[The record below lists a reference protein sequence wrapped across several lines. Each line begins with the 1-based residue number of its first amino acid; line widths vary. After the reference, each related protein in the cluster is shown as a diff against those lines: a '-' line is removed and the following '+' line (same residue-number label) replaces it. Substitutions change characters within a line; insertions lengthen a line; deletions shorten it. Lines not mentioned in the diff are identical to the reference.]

1 MTNIHCNSRMY
12 KEGRNESM
20 KKLRLALVMLLS
32 LTILSGCFLMKN
44 NRLWLESKIGPAA
57 EKVYPTKNLYELFD
71 TFPKGFTI
79 RVSDR
84 YERDGVPMYRE
95 IMLYGKPKNK
105 RIEGYVSLSNEDKE
119 LERANLVYSPNG
131 KLSAENSNYSDEL
144 LPYKEF
150 LFQKLTLNKKVFSKL
165 KVISKSYNLGTGEG
179 RIEYGIKDKD
189 INKFLHLDKDEEVTM
204 AVKADSD
211 LLSDNDV
218 LSDGDYFLPI
228 RFYQNLLK
236 SWHSEG
242 IIGSLE
248 EENND

>member
-1 MTNIHCNSRMY
+1 
-12 KEGRNESM
+12 M

-79 RVSDR
+79 RVSDA
-84 YERDGVPMYRE
+84 YDQDEISIYRK
-95 IMLYGKPKNK
+95 IVLYGKPKNK
-105 RIEGYVSLSNEDKE
+105 RIEGYVSLRKGDNEV
-119 LERANLVYSPNG
+119 ERVNLVYSPDG
-131 KLSAENSNYSDEL
+131 KLSTETSNYSDEL

-165 KVISKSYNLGTGEG
+165 KVISKSYSWDTGEG
-179 RIEYGIKDKD
+179 EIEYRIKNKD
-189 INKFLHLDKDEEVTM
+189 INKFLHLGKDEEVTM
-204 AVKADSD
+204 SVMAANN
-211 LLSDNDV
+211 LLSD
-218 LSDGDYFLPI
+218 SDYFLPI
-228 RFYQNLLK
+228 TFYQNLLK

-242 IIGSLE
+242 IVGSLE
-248 EENND
+248 EENNN

>member
-1 MTNIHCNSRMY
+1 
-12 KEGRNESM
+12 M
-20 KKLRLALVMLLS
+20 KRLRLALVAI
-32 LTILSGCFLMKN
+32 LTIVILGGCGLLINYRGK
-44 NRLWLESKIGPAA
+44 LESKIGPAA

>member
-1 MTNIHCNSRMY
+1 
-12 KEGRNESM
+12 
-20 KKLRLALVMLLS
+20 MLLS

-79 RVSDR
+79 RVSDA
-84 YERDGVPMYRE
+84 YDQDEISIYRK
-95 IMLYGKPKNK
+95 IVLYGKPKNK
-105 RIEGYVSLSNEDKE
+105 RIEGYVSLRKGDNEV
-119 LERANLVYSPNG
+119 ERVNLVYSPDG

-165 KVISKSYNLGTGEG
+165 KVLSKSYSWDTGEG
-179 RIEYGIKDKD
+179 EIEYGIKNKD

-204 AVKADSD
+204 SVKADNN
-211 LLSDNDV
+211 LLSDSDV
-218 LSDGDYFLPI
+218 LSDGNFFLPI
-228 RFYQNLLK
+228 TFYQNQQE
-236 SWHSEG
+236 SWHAEG
-242 IIGSLE
+242 IVGSLE
-248 EENND
+248 EKNND

>member
-1 MTNIHCNSRMY
+1 
-12 KEGRNESM
+12 M
-20 KKLRLALVMLLS
+20 KKFRLALATLLS
-32 LTILSGCFLMKN
+32 LVILTGCGLMINYRGKI
-44 NRLWLESKIGPAA
+44 ESKIGPAA

-84 YERDGVPMYRE
+84 YEQDGVPMYRE
-95 IMLYGKPKNK
+95 IELYGKPKNK

-119 LERANLVYSPNG
+119 LERANLVYSSNG
-131 KLSAENSNYSDEL
+131 KLSADNSNYSDEL

-179 RIEYGIKDKD
+179 KIEYGIKDKD

-204 AVKADSD
+204 AVKADNK
-211 LLSDNDV
+211 LLSDDDV

-236 SWHSEG
+236 SWHAEG

>member
-1 MTNIHCNSRMY
+1 
-12 KEGRNESM
+12 
-20 KKLRLALVMLLS
+20 MLLS

-44 NRLWLESKIGPAA
+44 NRLWFESKIGPAA

-84 YERDGVPMYRE
+84 YEQDGVPMYRKIE
-95 IMLYGKPKNK
+95 LYGKPKNK

-119 LERANLVYSPNG
+119 LEHANLVYSPNG
-131 KLSAENSNYSDEL
+131 KLSTDNSNYSDEL

-204 AVKADSD
+204 AVKADSS

-242 IIGSLE
+242 IVGSLE

>member
-1 MTNIHCNSRMY
+1 
-12 KEGRNESM
+12 M
-20 KKLRLALVMLLS
+20 KRLRLALVAI
-32 LTILSGCFLMKN
+32 LTIVILGGCGLMINYRGK
-44 NRLWLESKIGPAA
+44 LESKIGPAA

-165 KVISKSYNLGTGEG
+165 KVISKSYSWETGDGE
-179 RIEYGIKDKD
+179 IEYGIKNKD

>member
-1 MTNIHCNSRMY
+1 
-12 KEGRNESM
+12 
-20 KKLRLALVMLLS
+20 
-32 LTILSGCFLMKN
+32 
-44 NRLWLESKIGPAA
+44 
-57 EKVYPTKNLYELFD
+57 
-71 TFPKGFTI
+71 
-79 RVSDR
+79 
-84 YERDGVPMYRE
+84 MYRR
-95 IMLYGKPKNK
+95 IVLYGKPKNK
-105 RIEGYVSLSNEDKE
+105 RIEGYVSLSKEGNEVE
-119 LERANLVYSPNG
+119 HVNLVYSPNG

-165 KVISKSYNLGTGEG
+165 KVISKSYNWETGKGE
-179 RIEYGIKDKD
+179 IEYGIKDKD

-211 LLSDNDV
+211 LLSDGNF
-218 LSDGDYFLPI
+218 FLPI
-228 RFYQNLLK
+228 WFYQNLLK

>member
-1 MTNIHCNSRMY
+1 
-12 KEGRNESM
+12 M

-57 EKVYPTKNLYELFD
+57 EKVYPTKNLYDLFD

-84 YERDGVPMYRE
+84 YEKDGVPMYRE
-95 IMLYGKPKNK
+95 IELYGKPKNK

-119 LERANLVYSPNG
+119 LERVNLVYSPNG
-131 KLSAENSNYSDEL
+131 KLSAESSDYSDEL

-165 KVISKSYNLGTGEG
+165 KVISKSYNWDTGKGE
-179 RIEYGIKDKD
+179 IEYGIKDKD

-204 AVKADSD
+204 SITADSD
-211 LLSDNDV
+211 LLSDDDV

>member
-1 MTNIHCNSRMY
+1 
-12 KEGRNESM
+12 
-20 KKLRLALVMLLS
+20 MLLS

-57 EKVYPTKNLYELFD
+57 EKVYPTKNLYDLFD

-84 YERDGVPMYRE
+84 YEKDGVPMYRE
-95 IMLYGKPKNK
+95 IELYGKPKNK

-119 LERANLVYSPNG
+119 LERVNLVYSPNG
-131 KLSAENSNYSDEL
+131 KLSAESSDYSDEL

-165 KVISKSYNLGTGEG
+165 KVISKSYNWDTGKGE
-179 RIEYGIKDKD
+179 IEYGIKDKD

-204 AVKADSD
+204 SITADSD
-211 LLSDNDV
+211 LLSDDDV

-242 IIGSLE
+242 IVGSLE

>member
-1 MTNIHCNSRMY
+1 
-12 KEGRNESM
+12 M
-20 KKLRLALVMLLS
+20 KKLRLALAMLLS
-32 LTILSGCFLMKN
+32 VAILSGCGLMINYRGK
-44 NRLWLESKIGPAA
+44 LESKIGPAA

-84 YERDGVPMYRE
+84 YEQDGVPMYRE
-95 IMLYGKPKNK
+95 IELYGKPKNK

-119 LERANLVYSPNG
+119 LERVNLVYSPNG

-165 KVISKSYNLGTGEG
+165 KVISKSYNWETEEG
-179 RIEYGIKDKD
+179 RIEYGIKNKD
-189 INKFLHLDKDEEVTM
+189 INEFLHLDKDEEVTM
-204 AVKADSD
+204 SVKADNN
-211 LLSDNDV
+211 LLSDSDV
-218 LSDGDYFLPI
+218 LSDGNFFLPI
-228 RFYQNLLK
+228 RFYQNQLEYR
-236 SWHSEG
+236 HTEG
-242 IIGSLE
+242 IVGSLE

>member
-1 MTNIHCNSRMY
+1 
-12 KEGRNESM
+12 M
-20 KKLRLALVMLLS
+20 KKIRLVLATFLTLVI
-32 LTILSGCFLMKN
+32 LTGCGLMINYRGKI
-44 NRLWLESKIGPAA
+44 ESKIGPAA

-84 YERDGVPMYRE
+84 YEQDGVPMYRE
-95 IMLYGKPKNK
+95 IELYGKPKNK

-119 LERANLVYSPNG
+119 LERANLVYSSNG
-131 KLSAENSNYSDEL
+131 KLSADNSNYSDEL

-179 RIEYGIKDKD
+179 KIEYGIKDKD

-204 AVKADSD
+204 AVKADNK
-211 LLSDNDV
+211 LLSDDDV

>member
-1 MTNIHCNSRMY
+1 
-12 KEGRNESM
+12 M
-20 KKLRLALVMLLS
+20 KKYRLALATLLS
-32 LTILSGCFLMKN
+32 LVILTGCGLMINYRGK
-44 NRLWLESKIGPAA
+44 LESKIGPAA

-84 YERDGVPMYRE
+84 YEQDGVPMYRE
-95 IMLYGKPKNK
+95 IELYGKPKNK

-119 LERANLVYSPNG
+119 LERANLVYSSNG
-131 KLSAENSNYSDEL
+131 KLSADNSNYSDEL

-179 RIEYGIKDKD
+179 KIEYGIKDKD

-204 AVKADSD
+204 AVKADNK
-211 LLSDNDV
+211 LLSDDDV

-236 SWHSEG
+236 SWHAEG

>member
-1 MTNIHCNSRMY
+1 
-12 KEGRNESM
+12 M
-20 KKLRLALVMLLS
+20 KKLRLALATLLS
-32 LTILSGCFLMKN
+32 LVILTGCGLMINYRGK
-44 NRLWLESKIGPAA
+44 LESKIGPAA

-165 KVISKSYNLGTGEG
+165 KVISKSYSWETGDGE
-179 RIEYGIKDKD
+179 IEYGIKNKD

-204 AVKADSD
+204 YVKASWE
-211 LLSDNDV
+211 V
-218 LSDGDYFLPI
+218 LSDRGFSLPI
-228 RFYQNLLK
+228 IFYQNQHEYRHAELIK
-236 SWHSEG
+236 DG
-242 IIGSLE
+242 LE
-248 EENND
+248 EKDNE

>member
-1 MTNIHCNSRMY
+1 
-12 KEGRNESM
+12 M
-20 KKLRLALVMLLS
+20 KRLRLALVAI
-32 LTILSGCFLMKN
+32 LTITILGGCGLMINYRGK
-44 NRLWLESKIGPAA
+44 LESKIGPAA

-84 YERDGVPMYRE
+84 YEQDGVTMYRRIE
-95 IMLYGKPKNK
+95 LYGKPKHK
-105 RIEGYVSLSNEDKE
+105 RIEGYVSLRSEGKE
-119 LERANLVYSPNG
+119 LERVNLVYSPDG
-131 KLSAENSNYSDEL
+131 KLSTESSNYSDEL

-150 LFQKLTLNKKVFSKL
+150 LFQKLTLNRKVFSKL
-165 KVISKSYNLGTGEG
+165 KVISKSYNWETEEG

-204 AVKADSD
+204 SVKADSD

-228 RFYQNLLK
+228 WFYQNQVK
-236 SWHSEG
+236 CRHTEG
-242 IIGSLE
+242 IVGSLE

>member
-1 MTNIHCNSRMY
+1 
-12 KEGRNESM
+12 M
-20 KKLRLALVMLLS
+20 KRIRLALVAI
-32 LTILSGCFLMKN
+32 LTIIILGGCGLMINYRGK
-44 NRLWLESKIGPAA
+44 LESKIGPAA

-84 YERDGVPMYRE
+84 YEQDGVPMYRE
-95 IMLYGKPKNK
+95 IELYGKPKNK

-119 LERANLVYSPNG
+119 LERANLVYSSNG
-131 KLSAENSNYSDEL
+131 KLSADNSNYSDEL

-179 RIEYGIKDKD
+179 KIEYGIKDKD

-204 AVKADSD
+204 AVKADNK
-211 LLSDNDV
+211 LLSDDDV

>member
-1 MTNIHCNSRMY
+1 
-12 KEGRNESM
+12 M
-20 KKLRLALVMLLS
+20 KRLRLALVAI
-32 LTILSGCFLMKN
+32 LTIVILGGCGLMINYRGK
-44 NRLWLESKIGPAA
+44 LESKIGPAA

-165 KVISKSYNLGTGEG
+165 KVISKSYNWETGEG
-179 RIEYGIKDKD
+179 RIEYGIKNKD

-236 SWHSEG
+236 SWHAEG

>member
-1 MTNIHCNSRMY
+1 
-12 KEGRNESM
+12 M
-20 KKLRLALVMLLS
+20 KKFRLALATLLS
-32 LTILSGCFLMKN
+32 LVILTGCGLMINYRRKI
-44 NRLWLESKIGPAA
+44 ESKIGPAA

-79 RVSDR
+79 RVSDS
-84 YERDGVPMYRE
+84 YKQDGVFMYRRIE
-95 IMLYGKPKNK
+95 LYGKPKNK
-105 RIEGYVSLSNEDKE
+105 RIEGYVSLRNEGKE
-119 LERANLVYSPNG
+119 VERVNLVYSPNG
-131 KLSAENSNYSDEL
+131 KLSADNSNYSDEL

-165 KVISKSYNLGTGEG
+165 KVISKSYNWETGEG
-179 RIEYGIKDKD
+179 EIEYGIKNKD
-189 INKFLHLDKDEEVTM
+189 INKFLHLGKDEEVTM
-204 AVKADSD
+204 SVEADSD

-218 LSDGDYFLPI
+218 ISDGNYFLPI
-228 RFYQNLLK
+228 TFYQNLLK